1 MLSEQQNRYALYYY
15 DNVAVETRF
24 EVSMSVNFIV

>member
-15 DNVAVETRF
+15 DNVSVETRF